1 MNKMIFENAYV
12 LSASLRDDVKKQGDD
27 FVPTGAKKIALTL
40 LTDVVQDKL
49 GTGEIHYITS
59 VKEPNF
65 SCEDLIKK
73 LKRFEKVTVTADV
86 LTFAGK
92 QDYRF
97 RKIVTSDGVDL
108 TASAVLTPTD
118 EPLPF

>member
-40 LTDVVQDKL
+40 LTDVVPDKL

-59 VKEPNF
+59 VKEPSF
-65 SCEDLIKK
+65 SCEELITK

-97 RKIVTSDGVDL
+97 RRIVTSEGVDL

-118 EPLPF
+118 EPMPF